1 MIYSKFHFKIII
13 GVHLHLFFFCIHV
26 FIARDTLLCI
36 TEYVIL
42 LRIGEILLLHLSII
56 RGNMDALNG
65 FMQKQ
70 KESSRCLSIMDEQ
83 HASRGDEAKNF

>member
-1 MIYSKFHFKIII
+1 MDLQQQKQVWRFKRKFTVDIFKISLQNNYR
-13 GVHLHLFFFCIHV
+13 GAFAPLFLLYTC

-56 RGNMDALNG
+56 RGNMDTLNG
-65 FMQKQ
+65 FM
-70 KESSRCLSIMDEQ
+70 
-83 HASRGDEAKNF
+83 